1 MQQSVAPR
9 TNQAT
14 WGRVS
19 ATEYESQD
27 DNQKGKFG
35 VSILKIS
42 PAK

>member
-1 MQQSVAPR
+1 MQQSVVPR

-14 WGRVS
+14 WGRIS

-27 DNQKGKFG
+27 DNQKDKFG
-35 VSILKIS
+35 IHILKIS